1 MMYLMWSRLNNG
13 WVPLLNILLVVD
25 ASSSISLASF
35 AGKSSWDF
43 VGIALIASNQVKTIY
58 IIILF
63 LSMGA
68 QKE

>member
-43 VGIALIASNQVKTIY
+43 VGIALIASNSRRGEDGVLGGS
-58 IIILF
+58 LF
-63 LSMGA
+63 
-68 QKE
+68 